1 MTAKIPFH
9 HLKSDKL
16 PPGQFS
22 SLRRYQTD
30 FGLNEPAGKHYI
42 YRLDDASLRPLSE
55 KNSHWSVAWSDLMMT
70 MFILFLSLFVY
81 QAAHKDF
88 LVSDKAEVL
97 GGETQAATQMAA
109 PDEAAFPFVAI
120 KPAAPLMTAGS
131 IRKIEPVTIK
141 DVDLDRIFS
150 SLEVEKTLAELAK
163 EPPVIAAKS
172 KKVSEELAL
181 HVPAAQSPDKP
192 EKSVQSEPASDMTP
206 QAPETINPQ
215 PQHRIELRE
224 AEQPVQIAA
233 EEPAESVIQPLPLR
247 INPDAERSVNELF
260 TQSRETLDNYNLA
273 DFASIDLVPDK
284 AVRIVLTGDLLFD
297 VGEASL
303 SERAVNSLEK
313 IAAAISTTAHRIH
326 IEGHTDDLP
335 IAAGRYANNWELSM
349 ARAKAVAVFLIE
361 DMGMDPDQFVISGYS
376 SYQPVVPNTTSAN
389 RAVNRRVE
397 IVVAQNQ
404 EQPKIAILDHSAAL
418 YR

>member
-1 MTAKIPFH
+1 MTAKIPIH
-9 HLKSDKL
+9 QHKSDKL
-16 PPGQFS
+16 PTGQFT
-22 SLRRYQTD
+22 SLRRDQRE
-30 FGLNEPAGKHYI
+30 FGLNESAEKHPI
-42 YRLDDASLRPLSE
+42 YRLDDTSLRPLPE
-55 KNSHWSVAWSDLMMT
+55 KSSHWSVAWSDLMMT

-97 GGETQAATQMAA
+97 GGESQVATQVAE

-120 KPAAPLMTAGS
+120 KPAAPLMTAGT
-131 IRKIEPVTIK
+131 IRKVEPVTIK

-150 SLEVEKTLAELAK
+150 SLEVEKTLAELAR
-163 EPPVIAAKS
+163 ETPIIAAKPE
-172 KKVSEELAL
+172 KKSEELAL
-181 HVPAAQSPDKP
+181 HVPVAPPDTP
-192 EKSVQSEPASDMTP
+192 EKSVQPEPASDQTP
-206 QAPETINPQ
+206 QTPETKSRQ

-224 AEQPVQIAA
+224 VEQPMRIAA
-233 EEPAESVIQPLPLR
+233 GEPAESVIQPLPLGMT
-247 INPDAERSVNELF
+247 PAAAKSVNELF
-260 TQSRETLDNYNLA
+260 TQSRDTLDTYNLD

-284 AVRIVLTGDLLFD
+284 SVRIVLTGDLLFD

-303 SERAVNSLEK
+303 SEQAVNSLEK

-335 IAAGRYANNWELSM
+335 ISAGRYANNWELSM

-376 SYQPVVPNTTSAN
+376 SYQPIVPNTSSKN
-389 RAVNRRVE
+389 RAANRRVE
-397 IVVAQNQ
+397 IVVAQNS
-404 EQPKIAILDHSAAL
+404 EQPKIATLDHSVPL

>member
-16 PPGQFS
+16 PPGQFT

-30 FGLNEPAGKHYI
+30 SGLNEPAGKHFI
-42 YRLDDASLRPLSE
+42 CRLDDASLRSLSE
-55 KNSHWSVAWSDLMMT
+55 KSSHWSVAWSDLMMT

-109 PDEAAFPFVAI
+109 PDETAFPFVAI
-120 KPAAPLMTAGS
+120 KPAAPLMTAGT
-131 IRKIEPVTIK
+131 IRKVEPVTIK
-141 DVDLDRIFS
+141 DVDLDRFFS
-150 SLEVEKTLAELAK
+150 SLEVEKTLAELAR
-163 EPPVIAAKS
+163 ETPVIATKPV
-172 KKVSEELAL
+172 KKPEE
-181 HVPAAQSPDKP
+181 HIPVAQSSDTP
-192 EKSVQSEPASDMTP
+192 EKPVQPVQPNP
-206 QAPETINPQ
+206 QTPETINPQ

-224 AEQPVQIAA
+224 TEQPLQIAA
-233 EEPAESVIQPLPLR
+233 EEPAESVIQPRPLR

-284 AVRIVLTGDLLFD
+284 AVRIVLTGDLLFN

-376 SYQPVVPNTTSAN
+376 SYQPIVPNTTSEN
-389 RAVNRRVE
+389 RAANRRVE
-397 IVVAQNQ
+397 IVVAQNP
-404 EQPKIAILDHSAAL
+404 EQPKIATLEHSAAL